1 MDDLDDL
8 VRRTLADEPGAWT
21 ALQAAAQPHIV
32 SDARGHRGLRAKG
45 LATSPDDLADIVTAT
60 LERLARSDFQNLR
73 RYTAQSDARGGE
85 GGSFRGWLYGTVEFV
100 TREHLRKRFGR
111 APSEASKAE
120 RPQPSKRDLQ
130 SRAGRLDDGELDR
143 LLLTQ
148 VGMTARLTVAQ
159 IFEYIQRDF
168 TPDEARALCMYF
180 SDDAGFGDIASAL
193 GLADAKEA
201 RKLIKRLNARLRYKF
216 LQDGSEAE
224 ADPEGDPEPA

>member
-1 MDDLDDL
+1 MDDLEDL
-8 VRRTLADEPGAWT
+8 VRRTLAQEPGAWP
-21 ALQAAAQPHIV
+21 ALQAAVQPHILN
-32 SDARGHRGLRAKG
+32 DARGHRGLRAKG
-45 LATSPDDLADIVTAT
+45 LATSPDDLADIAAAT

-73 RYTAQSDARGGE
+73 RFTAQSETRGSE
-85 GGSFRGWLYGTVEFV
+85 GQSFRGWLYGTVEFV

-111 APSEASKAE
+111 APSEAAKAE
-120 RPQPSKRDLQ
+120 RPQPSRRDLQ

-168 TPDEARALCMYF
+168 APDEARALRMYF
-180 SDDAGFGDIASAL
+180 NDDAGFEDIATAL

-201 RKLIKRLNARLRYKF
+201 GKLIKRLNARLRYKF
-216 LQDGSEAE
+216 LQDDSE
-224 ADPEGDPEPA
+224 PEQT